1 MPFLSNV
8 LGLDLGS
15 HSLKAVE
22 LSQSLRSFQVVQQR
36 QLERNDAEFSL
47 AELVRRFSKLY
58 RFQTEH
64 VVAALAGDKLSAR
77 RLSFPFRD
85 RKRLAQSVPHTVA
98 DDLPFEL
105 EDVIIDWQLASE
117 DRAKAEVLAT
127 VAPRTEVAALLEILR
142 SAGCDP
148 RTLEA
153 EGPVLANLT
162 QVFDLP
168 GVRMLI
174 DLGHRK
180 TSFCVVSDGHPL
192 AFRTIPIAG
201 AALTRALGEDRQL
214 SQEQAE
220 EAKLERGIFGPG
232 FSTPGPRTRAV
243 LDSLIREAL
252 RTLGSL
258 ESALAGSPV
267 QALTLFGGSARLDG
281 IDAWFA
287 ERSGLPATR
296 LGLPKQGAAAGLAAG
311 GDPLL
316 YAPAIA
322 LALRGTSQARTRM
335 NFRQDEFAVRLDL
348 GRYRSE
354 IRRVGIAAAVTA
366 LLGLLNAGV
375 SAYADSQRAN
385 AAEAESARLYS
396 EALPGQALPANAV
409 AGMREQVGRERE
421 LAEFLGVY
429 RGNLSALD
437 VLTLISKQLPADLD
451 IALDELS
458 IDRQTVRMRV
468 FAPSFEASDRL
479 KLELAKLQNFSEVTI
494 GAIENDEKRGGKR
507 FNVTISLA
515 AAEEQG

>member
-22 LSQSLRSFQVVQQR
+22 LSQSLRSFQLVQQR
-36 QLERNDAEFSL
+36 QLERNDAEFPL
-47 AELVRRFSKLY
+47 PDLVTRFAKLY

-77 RLSFPFRD
+77 RVSFPFRD
-85 RKRLAQSVPHTVA
+85 RRKLAQAVPHTVA

-105 EDVIIDWQLASE
+105 EDVIIDWQLSSE

-127 VAPRTEVAALLEILR
+127 VAPRQEVAALLEVLR

-168 GVRMLI
+168 GVRMLV

-180 TSFCVVSDGHPL
+180 TTFCVVAEGRPL
-192 AFRTIPIAG
+192 AFRTVPLAG
-201 AALTRALGEDRQL
+201 AALTRAISEDRQVGL
-214 SQEQAE
+214 EQAE
-220 EAKLERGIFGPG
+220 EIKLGRGVFGPG
-232 FSTPGPRTRAV
+232 FALPGPRTRA
-243 LDSLIREAL
+243 LFDSLIREAL

-267 QALTLFGGSARLDG
+267 QAITLFGGSAHLDG
-281 IDAWFA
+281 IDAFFA
-287 ERSGLPATR
+287 ERTGLPATR
-296 LGLPKQGAAAGLAAG
+296 LGLPKQGEAASLAAG

-335 NFRQDEFAVRLDL
+335 NFRQDEFAVRLEL
-348 GRYRSE
+348 ERYRGE
-354 IRRVGIAAAVTA
+354 IRRTGIALAVA
-366 LLGLLNAGV
+366 VLLGLASFGVAGF
-375 SAYADSQRAN
+375 ADSRRAGR
-385 AAEAESARLYS
+385 AEAQSARLYG
-396 EALPGQALPANAV
+396 EAFPGQALPANPL
-409 AGMREQVGRERE
+409 AGMRDQVKQARE
-421 LAEFLGVY
+421 LADFLGVY

-437 VLTLISKQLPADLD
+437 VLTVISKQVPADLD

-468 FAPSFEASDRL
+468 FAPSFEAADRL
-479 KLELAKLQNFSEVTI
+479 KLELAKLPSFSEPTI

-515 AAEEQG
+515 APEEPG